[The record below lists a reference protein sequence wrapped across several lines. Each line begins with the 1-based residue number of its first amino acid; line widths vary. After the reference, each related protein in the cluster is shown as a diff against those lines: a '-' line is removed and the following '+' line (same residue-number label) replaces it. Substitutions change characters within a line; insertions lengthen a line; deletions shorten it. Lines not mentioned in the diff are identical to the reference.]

1 MNLIN
6 FLFLH
11 FWSVVKYFHKKEKE
25 KKKGKK
31 GGKKIRQHG
40 LTFDSLCFQKK
51 MVDFSRFHVSAKKIA
66 GWAESGLALN
76 WQDSVGKCYNKVSL
90 LFHWFFAFVEHAYH
104 FIPPFVQGLP
114 LFYCFERIFILFIK
128 RIPGIFDL
136 HRIILS
142 LTLTCNFLFLPI
154 PLYFY

>member
-1 MNLIN
+1 MIFRPIPLRIVV
-6 FLFLH
+6 LH
-11 FWSVVKYFHKKEKE
+11 C
-25 KKKGKK
+25 
-31 GGKKIRQHG
+31 I
-40 LTFDSLCFQKK
+40 FDSLCFQKK

-104 FIPPFVQGLP
+104 FIPPFVQGLL

-128 RIPGIFDL
+128 HIPGIFDL

>member
-1 MNLIN
+1 MDR
-6 FLFLH
+6 FPR
-11 FWSVVKYFHKKEKE
+11 K

-31 GGKKIRQHG
+31 KRGKKFANMDLPSI
-40 LTFDSLCFQKK
+40 FFVFKK
-51 MVDFSRFHVSAKKIA
+51 KKKNGRFFTFSRFGKKIA

-90 LFHWFFAFVEHAYH
+90 LFHWSFAFVEHAYH
-104 FIPPFVQGLP
+104 FIPPFIQGLS

-128 RIPGIFDL
+128 HIPRLFDL

-142 LTLTCNFLFLPI
+142 LTLTCNQSISCFFRSLR
-154 PLYFY
+154 YFY